1 MEFTRKYAKIDS
13 ELDDDVDNNKSVAG
27 GDQIND
33 SYTDFIDDTADADQ
47 WGWANVVRDLQE
59 ALQST
64 SSDLGVCS
72 NSGNFVPDFVDDIE
86 PGYDTFENF
95 QKRMQKFEEDLQIFA
110 QDSKKSIY
118 FAILYEIIYALLKKR
133 ILLRF
138 ERMKSAIGSEYFV
151 RLKEK

>member
-1 MEFTRKYAKIDS
+1 M
-13 ELDDDVDNNKSVAG
+13 
-27 GDQIND
+27 
-33 SYTDFIDDTADADQ
+33 
-47 WGWANVVRDLQE
+47 
-59 ALQST
+59 
-64 SSDLGVCS
+64 
-72 NSGNFVPDFVDDIE
+72 PDFVDDIE

-118 FAILYEIIYALLKKR
+118 FAILYEIIFALLKKR

>member
-1 MEFTRKYAKIDS
+1 M
-13 ELDDDVDNNKSVAG
+13 
-27 GDQIND
+27 
-33 SYTDFIDDTADADQ
+33 
-47 WGWANVVRDLQE
+47 
-59 ALQST
+59 
-64 SSDLGVCS
+64 
-72 NSGNFVPDFVDDIE
+72 PDFVDDIE

-118 FAILYEIIYALLKKR
+118 FAILYEIIYPLLKKR